1 MLVQACI
8 VSHVSSRISRIDDI
22 CANFNIPRLIPLFRQ
37 RSGVAI
43 ETLKFQ
49 KCVIVLT
56 RKYQSEVSVATAY
69 LYTTQSVIATEL
81 PDGVIPDSVCEM

>member
-1 MLVQACI
+1 MFYLTPKI
-8 VSHVSSRISRIDDI
+8 ETFSHQYDL
-22 CANFNIPRLIPLFRQ
+22 PRLIPLFRQ